1 MKYAII
7 SDIHGNMP
15 ALRLVLD
22 DAKAQGAEGFILGGD
37 YTIRAPWFN
46 EAICT
51 LRSLPNSYAVRGNEE
66 VYLHMQPGEDAQ
78 FAICYWVNRVIEPEN
93 LAWLD
98 NLPERLDLV
107 LNGAPVHIAHQP
119 DVFLGREIG
128 KRLASRHL
136 PARYPA
142 TPISRERFQGDVR
155 RTLTGSPSFQRVL
168 NGLTRGVYIF
178 GHTHTQWSAQFSDKL
193 FINPGSCG
201 QPVDCMEFAACYA
214 ILNIENGRCSVDL
227 RRIPYDPEPLIEEI
241 MSSDQYKYAPI
252 WSSLIFL
259 DWRTCSEHI
268 SSFLSYLSRYAES
281 IGDSRRPYMRDTFQ
295 AAYDAWMKEGCPVRT
310 E

>member
-66 VYLHMQPGEDAQ
+66 VYLHMQPGDDAQ

-128 KRLASRHL
+128 DIRFLAVILQKFQNIQFRH
-136 PARYPA
+136 Y
-142 TPISRERFQGDVR
+142 ISTLIRSPLQGTV
-155 RTLTGSPSFQRVL
+155 
-168 NGLTRGVYIF
+168 I
-178 GHTHTQWSAQFSDKL
+178 
-193 FINPGSCG
+193 
-201 QPVDCMEFAACYA
+201 
-214 ILNIENGRCSVDL
+214 
-227 RRIPYDPEPLIEEI
+227 
-241 MSSDQYKYAPI
+241 
-252 WSSLIFL
+252 
-259 DWRTCSEHI
+259 
-268 SSFLSYLSRYAES
+268 
-281 IGDSRRPYMRDTFQ
+281 
-295 AAYDAWMKEGCPVRT
+295 
-310 E
+310 